1 MFLFLIYRINVP
13 IYRKFRPCLH
23 FFQGDSCYIKEVPF
37 RGVPCSDAAGSQVGY
52 GSIVDDYE
60 PLAVGSIKYN
70 NISKS
75 PFFTFKASILSLIVL
90 LFLTA

>member
-1 MFLFLIYRINVP
+1 MQTFLSL
-13 IYRKFRPCLH
+13 LT

-52 GSIVDDYE
+52 GSIVDVYE
-60 PLAVGSIKYN
+60 PLAIGNIKYD

-75 PFFTFKASILSLIVL
+75 PFFTFKASII
-90 LFLTA
+90 